1 MSQLLSAVPS
11 FADGTADYSARRSH
25 HTSSDCN
32 HAPSV
37 EHRRSCKR
45 TNIPIEPEALGCAVI
60 WNHRP
65 TLSFTKSQETCEN
78 EYNYNIDS
86 CKKRFPGN
94 TNTAKQDRA
103 QCYSNAMR
111 AYADCLK
118 GAD

>member
-1 MSQLLSAVPS
+1 MSFMPIISTAASILLIFGGAGGSASPQGASSSSNASNLICSEVR
-11 FADGTADYSARRSH
+11 TAAAAAGDVKPMTA
-25 HTSSDCN
+25 
-32 HAPSV
+32 
-37 EHRRSCKR
+37 K
-45 TNIPIEPEALGCAVI
+45 
-60 WNHRP
+60 
-65 TLSFTKSQETCEN
+65 ETCEN